1 MPSPDQLLTALWTLE
16 PQLPKLLDPATVQR
30 LQRRLEPVKQAMI
43 RGESD
48 GTDLVALIG
57 SYPSLQAPWQ
67 AALVGADPEASQAEM
82 LAALDALL
90 EEPKPKAIPSQ
101 GGDNLEEVRMW
112 ADLES
117 LLEEPE
123 DKTNLP
129 QDSEDFTDLDCLLM
143 PQEWQGDTKVYQGLA
158 GAPTTAVPGRR
169 YVCPVEGCTETWFRV
184 GLRQPPL
191 CEVHGKTLIPDP
203 ASAGDG
209 D

>member
-1 MPSPDQLLTALWTLE
+1 MPSSEQLLTALWTLE

-30 LQRRLEPVKQAMI
+30 LQRQLEPVKQAMT

-48 GTDLVALIG
+48 GTDLVALIS

-67 AALVGADPEASQAEM
+67 AALGGADPEASQAEM

-90 EEPKPKAIPSQ
+90 AESDGDTIPPPSTDAP
-101 GGDNLEEVRMW
+101 G
-112 ADLES
+112 
-117 LLEEPE
+117 PE
-123 DKTNLP
+123 DDNF
-129 QDSEDFTDLDCLLM
+129 DDLGVLLM
-143 PQEWQGDTKVYQGLA
+143 PQSWGGESKAYEGLA

-169 YVCPVEGCTETWFRV
+169 YVCPVEGCSEEWFRV

-203 ASAGDG
+203 ASTGDG
-209 D
+209 G